1 MHMDFRY
8 VGVSG
13 NAPRAGSVAGVA
25 SKVADLLSDGRMQ
38 AQVRKGAVP
47 EAPWRE
53 ALRSMCDEAHAT
65 GVPPEQ
71 LLREVKEA
79 VAILCDTCAVPYGP
93 ARMEFTSRVVTLCIE
108 EYYAFAGDIS
118 AGTYACSDSTRS
130 SR

>member
-13 NAPRAGSVAGVA
+13 AASRAGNVAGVA

-47 EAPWRE
+47 EAPWRD
-53 ALRSMCDEAHAT
+53 ALRAMCDEAHAT

-108 EYYAFAGDIS
+108 EYYAFAGDSS
-118 AGTYACSDSTRS
+118 AGT
-130 SR
+130 

>member
-1 MHMDFRY
+1 MQMDFRY

-13 NAPRAGSVAGVA
+13 DASRAGSVAGVA

-38 AQVRKGAVP
+38 AQVRNGAVP

-53 ALRSMCDEAHAT
+53 AIRAMCEEAHAT

-108 EYYAFAGDIS
+108 EYYACAGDIS
-118 AGTYACSDSTRS
+118 AGT
-130 SR
+130 